1 MRRAGIITIIRALE
15 REKWM
20 EYLRYDVV
28 QQAKEPHIKSTGV
41 RKKQERAG
49 KPHHIW
55 PLAPYKASRQR
66 SAMED

>member
-1 MRRAGIITIIRALE
+1 
-15 REKWM
+15 M

-28 QQAKEPHIKSTGV
+28 QPAKEPHIKSTGA

-55 PLAPYKASRQR
+55 PLAPHKASPQVTSFDLLQSSALEDRQY
-66 SAMED
+66 AHY